1 MTSPSEPLRATGR
14 LPALAV
20 INPSGNRTRMPLEPL
35 PFTIGRQGDNNLVLR
50 DNRASRAHARVV
62 AENGDYYVED
72 LDSRHGVFVNGHRVK
87 RHKLIDADRID
98 FGFQDSYRLVFT
110 LEDDEIRRFMEQMST
125 QAAAGATNLSK
136 LRSLVEVARALQ
148 SSLST
153 QDVLAAVVDAALSVT
168 GAERGFLLLKNEEEL
183 DVSVARDRRG
193 AALGPDDLGVPRTL
207 IHRALR
213 TRRDMLSMTFDPLG
227 EGGIRPEMSVADLE
241 LRSVVC
247 VPLIHV
253 RTGSPCRTPSHS
265 RSTTPWESSTWIRA
279 ARPRTCRLA
288 IARFCKRWRS
298 KRPPFLK
305 MPDCS
310 KKNAPSGTSKK
321 SWISRAPFSRDL
333 LPNDLPSE
341 GWFRAAGSSISSRQ
355 VGGDYYDVH
364 PAGPHAYA
372 CVIADVSGKGVSA
385 ALLAALLQGAFLLA
399 SEGPAQIEDVMC
411 SINRFLTERAKGEKY
426 ATVFYCTVDRSG
438 LLRWSNAGH
447 PKPILVRANS
457 ELISLESTGLPL
469 GMLEVASYEVKSMQL
484 QPGDKLVLYSDGL
497 SEAESEDGEFFD
509 RKAFRETL
517 LANAA
522 LGCKEFHSKLVE
534 AVEDFS
540 EGRGIGRRYYDAGA
554 GVSALAARLRRC
566 AATANI
572 VPAAAATPRATAT
585 PGTGSAGAGGSDTTP
600 DSSMCAGSR
609 T

>member
-1 MTSPSEPLRATGR
+1 
-14 LPALAV
+14 LAV
-20 INPSGNRTRMPLEPL
+20 INPSGNRSRIPLEPL

-50 DNRASRAHARVV
+50 DNRASRAHARIVG
-62 AENGDYYVED
+62 ENGDYFVED
-72 LDSRHGVFVNGHRVK
+72 LNSRHGVFVNGQKVK
-87 RHKLIDADRID
+87 RHKLTDADRID

-153 QDVLAAVVDAALSVT
+153 NDVLAAVVDAALSVT

-193 AALGPDDLGVPRTL
+193 AALGPEDLGVPRTL

-253 RTGSPCRTPSHS
+253 RTGSMQDTIATSLSDTVGVLYMDSRGSAADLSVGNREILQTLALEASTILENARLLEEERGKRHLEEELDLART
-265 RSTTPWESSTWIRA
+265 IQQ
-279 ARPRTCRLA
+279 
-288 IARFCKRWRS
+288 
-298 KRPPFLK
+298 
-305 MPDCS
+305 
-310 KKNAPSGTSKK
+310 G
-321 SWISRAPFSRDL
+321 L
-333 LPNDLPSE
+333 LPNDLPST
-341 GWFRAAGSSISSRQ
+341 GWFRACGSSITSRQ

-364 PAGPHAYA
+364 PAGPDAFA

-399 SEGPAQIEDVMC
+399 SEGPAQIEDVMS

-438 LLRWSNAGH
+438 ELRWSNAGH

-457 ELISLESTGLPL
+457 ELISLDSTGLPL

-484 QPGDKLVLYSDGL
+484 QPGDKIVLYSDGL

-509 RKAFRETL
+509 RKKFRETL
-517 LANAA
+517 YANAS
-522 LGCKEFHSKLVE
+522 LGCKEFHAKLVE

-540 EGRGIGRRYYDAGA
+540 EGAE
-554 GVSALAARLRRC
+554 LADD
-566 AATANI
+566 I
-572 VPAAAATPRATAT
+572 
-585 PGTGSAGAGGSDTTP
+585 TTLVLEYQP
-600 DSSMCAGSR
+600 
-609 T
+609 

>member
-1 MTSPSEPLRATGR
+1 MTSPSEHLQATGR

-20 INPSGNRTRMPLEPL
+20 INPSGNRSRIPLEPL
-35 PFTIGRQGDNNLVLR
+35 PFTIGRQGNNNLVLR
-50 DNRASRAHARVV
+50 DNRASREHARII
-62 AENGDYYVED
+62 AENGDYFVED
-72 LDSRHGVFVNGHRVK
+72 LNSRHGVFVNGHRVT
-87 RHKLIDADRID
+87 RHKLTDADRID

-153 QDVLAAVVDAALSVT
+153 NDVLAAVVDAALSVT
-168 GAERGFLLLKNEEEL
+168 GAERGFLLLKNQEEL

-193 AALGPDDLGVPRTL
+193 AALGPQDLGVPRTL

-253 RTGSPCRTPSHS
+253 RTGSMQDTIATTLNDTVGVLYMDSRGSAADLSVGNREILQTLALEASTILENARLLEEERGKRHLEEELELART
-265 RSTTPWESSTWIRA
+265 IQQ
-279 ARPRTCRLA
+279 
-288 IARFCKRWRS
+288 
-298 KRPPFLK
+298 
-305 MPDCS
+305 
-310 KKNAPSGTSKK
+310 G
-321 SWISRAPFSRDL
+321 L
-333 LPNDLPSE
+333 LPNDLPSQ
-341 GWFRAAGSSISSRQ
+341 GWFRACGSSITSRQ

-364 PAGPHAYA
+364 PAGPDAFA

-399 SEGPAQIEDVMC
+399 SEGPAQIEDVMS

-438 LLRWSNAGH
+438 VLSWSNAGH

-457 ELISLESTGLPL
+457 ELISLDSTGLPL
-469 GMLEVASYEVKSMQL
+469 GMLEVASYEVKTMQL
-484 QPGDKLVLYSDGL
+484 NPGDKLVLFSDGL

-509 RKAFRETL
+509 RKKFRETL
-517 LANAA
+517 CANAS
-522 LGCKEFHSKLVE
+522 LGCKEFHAKLVE

-540 EGRGIGRRYYDAGA
+540 EGAE
-554 GVSALAARLRRC
+554 LADD
-566 AATANI
+566 I
-572 VPAAAATPRATAT
+572 
-585 PGTGSAGAGGSDTTP
+585 TTLVLEYQP
-600 DSSMCAGSR
+600 
-609 T
+609 

>member
-50 DNRASRAHARVV
+50 DNRASRAHARIVT
-62 AENGDYYVED
+62 ENGDYYVED

-87 RHKLIDADRID
+87 RHKLTDADRID

-110 LEDDEIRRFMEQMST
+110 LEDDEIRRFMEQMSS
-125 QAAAGATNLSK
+125 QAATGATNLSK

-193 AALGPDDLGVPRTL
+193 AALGPSDLGVPRTL

-253 RTGSPCRTPSHS
+253 RTGSMQDTIAQSLNDTVGVLYMDSRGSAADLSVGNREILQTLALEASTILENARLLEEERTKRHL
-265 RSTTPWESSTWIRA
+265 EEELDL
-279 ARPRTCRLA
+279 ART
-288 IARFCKRWRS
+288 IQQ
-298 KRPPFLK
+298 
-305 MPDCS
+305 
-310 KKNAPSGTSKK
+310 G
-321 SWISRAPFSRDL
+321 L
-333 LPNDLPSE
+333 LPNALPSD

-372 CVIADVSGKGVSA
+372 CVLADVSGKGVSA

-447 PKPILVRANS
+447 PKPILVRADS

-517 LANAA
+517 LASAA

-540 EGRGIGRRYYDAGA
+540 EGAE
-554 GVSALAARLRRC
+554 L
-566 AATANI
+566 
-572 VPAAAATPRATAT
+572 
-585 PGTGSAGAGGSDTTP
+585 SDDITTLVLEYQP
-600 DSSMCAGSR
+600 
-609 T
+609 

>member
-1 MTSPSEPLRATGR
+1 MTSPSEPVHATGR

-20 INPSGNRTRMPLEPL
+20 INPSGNRSRIPLEPL

-50 DNRASRAHARVV
+50 DNRASRAHARIVG
-62 AENGDYYVED
+62 ENGDYFVED
-72 LDSRHGVFVNGHRVK
+72 LNSRHGVFVNGQRVK
-87 RHKLIDADRID
+87 RHKLTDADRID

-125 QAAAGATNLSK
+125 HAAAGATNLSK

-153 QDVLAAVVDAALSVT
+153 NDVLAAVVDAALSVT
-168 GAERGFLLLKNEEEL
+168 GAERGFLLLKNKDEL

-193 AALGPDDLGVPRTL
+193 AALGPEDLGVPRTL

-253 RTGSPCRTPSHS
+253 RTGSMQDTIATSLNDTVGVLYMDSRGSAADLSVGNREILQTLALEASTILENARLLEEERVKRHLEEELDLART
-265 RSTTPWESSTWIRA
+265 IQQ
-279 ARPRTCRLA
+279 
-288 IARFCKRWRS
+288 
-298 KRPPFLK
+298 
-305 MPDCS
+305 
-310 KKNAPSGTSKK
+310 G
-321 SWISRAPFSRDL
+321 L
-333 LPNDLPSE
+333 LPNALPST
-341 GWFRAAGSSISSRQ
+341 GWLRAAGSSITSRQ
-355 VGGDYYDVH
+355 VGGDYFDVH
-364 PAGPHAYA
+364 PAGPDVFA

-399 SEGPAQIEDVMC
+399 SEGPAQIEDVMS

-438 LLRWSNAGH
+438 SLCWSNAGH
-447 PKPILVRANS
+447 PKPILVRAGC

-469 GMLEVASYEVKSMQL
+469 GMLEVASYQVKSMQL
-484 QPGDKLVLYSDGL
+484 EAGDKIVLYSDGL

-509 RKAFRETL
+509 RKRFREVL
-517 LANAA
+517 FANAG
-522 LGCKEFHSKLVE
+522 LGCAEFHSKLVE

-540 EGRGIGRRYYDAGA
+540 EGAE
-554 GVSALAARLRRC
+554 LADD
-566 AATANI
+566 I
-572 VPAAAATPRATAT
+572 
-585 PGTGSAGAGGSDTTP
+585 TTLVLEYQP
-600 DSSMCAGSR
+600 
-609 T
+609 

>member
-1 MTSPSEPLRATGR
+1 VTSPSEPLRATGR

-50 DNRASRAHARVV
+50 DNRASRAHARIV

-253 RTGSPCRTPSHS
+253 RTGSMQDTIAQSLNDTVGVLYMDSRGSAADLSVGNREILQTLALEASTILENARLLEEERTKRHL
-265 RSTTPWESSTWIRA
+265 EEELDL
-279 ARPRTCRLA
+279 ART
-288 IARFCKRWRS
+288 IQQ
-298 KRPPFLK
+298 
-305 MPDCS
+305 
-310 KKNAPSGTSKK
+310 G
-321 SWISRAPFSRDL
+321 L
-333 LPNDLPSE
+333 LPNALPSD

-372 CVIADVSGKGVSA
+372 CVLADVSGKGVSA

-447 PKPILVRANS
+447 PKPILVRADS

-517 LANAA
+517 LANAS

-540 EGRGIGRRYYDAGA
+540 EGAELGDDI
-554 GVSALAARLRRC
+554 
-566 AATANI
+566 
-572 VPAAAATPRATAT
+572 
-585 PGTGSAGAGGSDTTP
+585 TTLVLQYQP
-600 DSSMCAGSR
+600 
-609 T
+609 

>member
-1 MTSPSEPLRATGR
+1 MTSPSEPVRATGR

-20 INPSGNRTRMPLEPL
+20 INPSGNRSRIPLEPL

-50 DNRASRAHARVV
+50 DNRASRAHARIVG
-62 AENGDYYVED
+62 ENGDYFVED
-72 LDSRHGVFVNGHRVK
+72 LNSRHGVFVNGQRVK
-87 RHKLIDADRID
+87 RHKLTDADRID

-110 LEDDEIRRFMEQMST
+110 LEDDEIRRFMEQMTT

-153 QDVLAAVVDAALSVT
+153 NDVLAAVVDAALSVT
-168 GAERGFLLLKNEEEL
+168 GAERGFLLLKNKEEL

-193 AALGPDDLGVPRTL
+193 AALGPQDLGVPRTL

-253 RTGSPCRTPSHS
+253 RTGSMQDTIATSLNDTVGVLYMDSRGSAADLSVGNREILQTLALEASTILENARLLEEERLKRHLEEELDLART
-265 RSTTPWESSTWIRA
+265 IQQ
-279 ARPRTCRLA
+279 
-288 IARFCKRWRS
+288 
-298 KRPPFLK
+298 
-305 MPDCS
+305 
-310 KKNAPSGTSKK
+310 G
-321 SWISRAPFSRDL
+321 L
-333 LPNDLPSE
+333 LPNDLPSQ
-341 GWFRAAGSSISSRQ
+341 GWFRAAGSSITSRQ

-364 PAGPHAYA
+364 PAGEDAFA

-399 SEGPAQIEDVMC
+399 SEGPAQIEDVMS

-438 LLRWSNAGH
+438 VLRWSNAGH
-447 PKPILVRANS
+447 PTPILVRAGC

-469 GMLEVASYEVKSMQL
+469 GMLEVASYAVKSMQL
-484 QPGDKLVLYSDGL
+484 QSGDKIVLYSDGL

-509 RKAFRETL
+509 RKRFREVL
-517 LANAA
+517 CANAG
-522 LGCKEFHSKLVE
+522 LGCVEFHAKLVE

-540 EGRGIGRRYYDAGA
+540 EGAE
-554 GVSALAARLRRC
+554 LADD
-566 AATANI
+566 I
-572 VPAAAATPRATAT
+572 
-585 PGTGSAGAGGSDTTP
+585 TTLVLEYQP
-600 DSSMCAGSR
+600 
-609 T
+609 